1 MAELSRGFQIFAKPA
16 GALCNLDC
24 HYCYYL
30 KKELLYLES
39 RAFRMSDDLLEEYIV
54 SYDNAG
60 HSIFAIDR
68 PDYRPAAAQEGWK
81 SIFEWYAKY
90 LG

>member
-1 MAELSRGFQIFAKPA
+1 MAELSREFQIFAKLG

-30 KKELLYLES
+30 KKELLYPES
-39 RAFRMSDDLLEEYIV
+39 RSFRMSDDLLEEYIV

-60 HSIFAIDR
+60 HSIFARDR
-68 PDYRPAAAQEGWK
+68 PDYRPAAAPEG
-81 SIFEWYAKY
+81 FVD
-90 LG
+90 LVP